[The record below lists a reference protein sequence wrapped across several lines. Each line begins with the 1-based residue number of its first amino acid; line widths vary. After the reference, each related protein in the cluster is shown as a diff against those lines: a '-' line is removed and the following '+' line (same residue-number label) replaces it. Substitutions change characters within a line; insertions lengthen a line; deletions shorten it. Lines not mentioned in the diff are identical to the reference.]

1 MSEIVDFVN
10 RGASSITP
18 AMMEKVLRLLPQ
30 WKLEFTQ
37 IYAPLFPH
45 LVDQL
50 EFLADAVEDTGEGVY
65 KDLPYFAVAEA
76 LFALIY
82 AHKKVGIIPDTV
94 LNLGRADDSSI
105 VRAVLIQ
112 SEKPFAIY
120 AAARNV
126 EWSKVT
132 SAP

>member
-1 MSEIVDFVN
+1 
-10 RGASSITP
+10 
-18 AMMEKVLRLLPQ
+18 MMEKVLRQLPQ

-65 KDLPYFAVAEA
+65 KDLPYFALAEA
-76 LFALIY
+76 VFALVY

-112 SEKPFAIY
+112 NEKAFAIY
-120 AAARNV
+120 AASQNM